1 MAIGTDSTIEFFGTE
16 TEVSNVA
23 SPGTIASD
31 AFSDSANDIDTWAN
45 SDDAPFASFKLDCSF
60 GTAPTA
66 GEAVHLY
73 AQLIDIESTT
83 DTPNADA
90 NFLQYYLGAFVVDA
104 VTTQQ
109 LLALTNVRL
118 PNYEASQTYRFWIE
132 NATSQQMD
140 ADWSLWVTPKT
151 FGPHA

>member
-16 TEVSNVA
+16 TEVSNTA
-23 SPGTIASD
+23 TMTTIAAD
-31 AFSDSANDIDTWAN
+31 AFSTASEIDTWDN
-45 SDDAPFASFKLDCSF
+45 SDDAPFANFKLDLSF

-66 GEAVHLY
+66 GEVINLY

-83 DTPNADA
+83 DTPVSDA
-90 NFLQYYLGAFVVDA
+90 NFLEYHLGLFVVDA

-109 LLALTNVRL
+109 LLVMTNVRL
-118 PNYEASQTYRFWIE
+118 PNYEASQTYQFHLE
-132 NATSQQMD
+132 NKTSQTVE
-140 ADWSLWVTPKT
+140 ADYSLWVIPKT